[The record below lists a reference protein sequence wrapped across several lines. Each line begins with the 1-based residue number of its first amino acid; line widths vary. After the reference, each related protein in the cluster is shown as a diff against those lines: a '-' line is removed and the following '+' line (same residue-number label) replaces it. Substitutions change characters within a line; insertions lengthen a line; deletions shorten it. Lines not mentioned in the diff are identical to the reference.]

1 MNKSTKILNAGLAT
15 AIVLVVGG
23 SYAAFAGGTTKA
35 QVSTTTVQRG
45 TVVSTVTASGTV
57 ISPADVGVSFT
68 NGGQVTA
75 IDVKV
80 GDSVYVGE
88 RLATVD
94 ATSANQ
100 GLASAKSQLASAQS
114 QLAKLTT
121 GPTTQ
126 TQQANAAALKQS
138 QAQVNSAQISLT
150 NAEELQA
157 ANKKTYSLQV
167 SQAQSTLTSAEAT
180 EKSACGSAP
189 ASAACTSAK
198 NQVTSAQQ
206 SLDSAKQSQKVNL
219 LRDQQSVTNA
229 DAQLAS
235 AQASLNATQAQQASA
250 NQPASSA
257 EIAAARES
265 VRAASAQVAT
275 AQLAVDNT
283 VLYAPA
289 AGTVASISGAVGDQT
304 SASASAAT
312 GTSTTVGS
320 NASGFVVI
328 TNVARLQVQAQ
339 FAEADAAK
347 ITTGK
352 GARVSF
358 AALSDRTVNGDVLRV
373 DPLPKTSNNLTTY
386 TVTIA
391 LSEVPKELKAGMSAT
406 AAVIA
411 AEAGNVLYVTSS
423 AVNSLGG
430 TNSVTVVGA
439 DGKQKSVTVRV
450 GVKGDSTT
458 EISGV
463 PAGTKVVLT
472 SSTGSSG
479 GFPTSGLPGGLG
491 GLGGG
496 LGAGR

>member
-1 MNKSTKILNAGLAT
+1 
-15 AIVLVVGG
+15 
-23 SYAAFAGGTTKA
+23 
-35 QVSTTTVQRG
+35 
-45 TVVSTVTASGTV
+45 
-57 ISPADVGVSFT
+57 
-68 NGGQVTA
+68 
-75 IDVKV
+75 
-80 GDSVYVGE
+80 VYVGE

-94 ATSANQ
+94 STSANQ

-114 QLAKLTT
+114 QLAKLTD

-126 TQQANAAALKQS
+126 SQQSNAAALKQS
-138 QAQVNSAQISLT
+138 QTQVDSAQVSLT
-150 NAEELQA
+150 NAQQLQT

-167 SQAQSTLTSAEAT
+167 SQAQSALAAAEAT
-180 EKSACGSAP
+180 QKSACGSDP

-198 NQVTSAQQ
+198 SQVTSAQQ
-206 SLDSAKQSQKVNL
+206 SLDSATQSQKVNL
-219 LRDQQSVTNA
+219 LRDQQSVTSAN
-229 DAQLAS
+229 AQLAS
-235 AQASLNATQAQQASA
+235 AQASLNATRAQQASA
-250 NQPASSA
+250 DAPASSP

-265 VRAASAQVAT
+265 VSAANAQVAT
-275 AQLAVDNT
+275 AQLAVDST

-289 AGTVASISGAVGDQT
+289 AGTIASISGAVGDQVST
-304 SASASAAT
+304 GAATAT

-320 NASGFVVI
+320 SASGFVVI
-328 TNVARLQVQAQ
+328 TNVSRLQVQAQ

-358 AALSDRTVNGDVLRV
+358 AALSDRTVNGHVLRV

-391 LSEVPKELKAGMSAT
+391 LAEVPKELKAGMSAT

-411 AEAGNVLYVTSS
+411 AEADNVLYVTSS

-430 TNSVTVVGA
+430 ASSVTVVGA
-439 DGKQKSVTVRV
+439 DGKQKAVTVTI

-472 SSTGSSG
+472 SSGGASG
-479 GFPTSGLPGGLG
+479 GFPTGGLPGGLG